1 MTKNDKFD
9 KADCIFSTDGD
20 VIGRILKKSKIY
32 KRDEYYSYDIE
43 ISKVQF
49 EKLKSVK

>member
-1 MTKNDKFD
+1 MSEQIFAFTLMTKNDKFD

-32 KRDEYYSYDIE
+32 
-43 ISKVQF
+43 
-49 EKLKSVK
+49 